1 MIFLIKAFASGFGA
15 GLFPVAP
22 GTAGSALA
30 AGIALC
36 LRPWWNPPLAL
47 ALTLVISLAGV
58 YCAGRAE
65 EYWGHDSHKIVI
77 DEVAGMWLS
86 LAFTRLSWTEVA
98 AAFFL
103 FRLLDIIKP
112 PPAGQAERL
121 PGGWGVMA
129 DDLVAGA
136 YTLALL
142 WGLSAWI

>member
-1 MIFLIKAFASGFGA
+1 MKFLIKALASGFGA
-15 GLFPVAP
+15 GLSPVAP

-30 AGIALC
+30 VGIALC
-36 LRPWWNPPLAL
+36 LRPWWNPQLAL
-47 ALTLVISLAGV
+47 ALTLVVSLAGV

-77 DEVAGMWLS
+77 DEVAGMF
-86 LAFTRLSWTEVA
+86 LALALTRLSWTGVA

-103 FRLLDIIKP
+103 FRLLDIVKP
-112 PPAGQAERL
+112 PPARQAERL

-136 YTLALL
+136 YALALL
-142 WGLSAWI
+142 WGLSAWM